1 MLRCTVPGCAG
12 SYCVVRRHAD
22 ADESYQISV
31 DLKKSAANTDTA
43 SVAVVAV
50 VTAQTVYG
58 ARHGLESLAQ
68 LVATPAGII
77 SGVSH
82 RDESQC
88 ARAIPGWVSREG
100 GVWRSRSVVQSERG
114 AAGGG
119 KHPQHPHAPCS
130 IRVNVPP
137 ATLAA
142 AAAASIPAVKPV
154 GMLECWNAKA
164 SLEATAGGRSIHLTH
179 APHPPVIAPL
189 VHAIARHCTLSHTH
203 CMLQRNIARPHM
215 AHLGQCFH
223 RHDAGRFTGIL
234 VRHDIMHVPRQS
246 TATVLHFQCV
256 HSGVKCSRPH
266 GYTL

>member
-1 MLRCTVPGCAG
+1 MLHCTVPGCAG
-12 SYCVVRRHAD
+12 SYYVVRRHAD

-114 AAGGG
+114 
-119 KHPQHPHAPCS
+119 HHLS
-130 IRVNVPP
+130 S
-137 ATLAA
+137 TLCAQ
-142 AAAASIPAVKPV
+142 
-154 GMLECWNAKA
+154 
-164 SLEATAGGRSIHLTH
+164 LTH
-179 APHPPVIAPL
+179 AHA
-189 VHAIARHCTLSHTH
+189 HTYNADAIARQCLMFHVCALKSFIPIRYFTLKIPRCIGGS
-203 CMLQRNIARPHM
+203 IRPC
-215 AHLGQCFH
+215 APLLPPPQIVQYEQSCF
-223 RHDAGRFTGIL
+223 
-234 VRHDIMHVPRQS
+234 
-246 TATVLHFQCV
+246 
-256 HSGVKCSRPH
+256 
-266 GYTL
+266 